1 MDIEI
6 NCVDKFY
13 VQKMHETGVE
23 HALECTFSNLESNFF
38 SRRIYK
44 IEKCDRNFQINCR
57 HF

>member
-23 HALECTFSNLESNFF
+23 HAFECTFSNLESNFF
-38 SRRIYK
+38 SRSNICFTTVFK
-44 IEKCDRNFQINCR
+44 TTQSKTI
-57 HF
+57 